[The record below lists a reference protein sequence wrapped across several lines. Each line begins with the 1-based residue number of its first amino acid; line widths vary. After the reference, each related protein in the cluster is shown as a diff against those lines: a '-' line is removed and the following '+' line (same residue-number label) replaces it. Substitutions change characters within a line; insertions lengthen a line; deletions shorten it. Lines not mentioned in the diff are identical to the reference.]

1 VRKAFLG
8 LVIALALPSGAEAAD
23 HVILYVNPTKVAP
36 TWTLGGSVVSGS
48 FYYGT
53 DDVFGL
59 TLRRASPAA
68 RARRCTHSERITAGR
83 PSPSRVGPVAG
94 GRRGSWGRRSGST

>member
-1 VRKAFLG
+1 M
-8 LVIALALPSGAEAAD
+8 IALALPSGAEAAD

-68 RARRCTHSERITAGR
+68 RGGDART
-83 PSPSRVGPVAG
+83 PSASPQVDGLL
-94 GRRGSWGRRSGST
+94 RG